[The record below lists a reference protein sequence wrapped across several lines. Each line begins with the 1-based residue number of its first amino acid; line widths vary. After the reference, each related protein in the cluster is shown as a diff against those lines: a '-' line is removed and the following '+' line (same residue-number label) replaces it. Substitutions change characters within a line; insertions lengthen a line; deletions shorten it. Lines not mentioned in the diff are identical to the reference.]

1 MCFFFI
7 FQHEM
12 IHAYLWIT
20 ESPEE
25 EHHGPEFYRIMQN
38 INTLAG
44 TNITVRVE
52 CYFHG
57 IYILIY
63 TDINARWNQRRI
75 NPQMEINRR

>member
-1 MCFFFI
+1 MRVFFS

-25 EHHGPEFYRIMQN
+25 EDHGPEFYRIMQN

-44 TNITVRVE
+44 TNMMVRIE

-57 IYILIY
+57 IYVILIQ
-63 TDINARWNQRRI
+63 TDMNARWNQRRI
-75 NPQMEINRR
+75 NP